1 MTAVRS
7 VPDVLRGPIERG
19 EIGGRT
25 VQLTERGEIECVRY
39 DPAPLV
45 DGSVRIRTARSA
57 ISSGTE
63 MTFVGR
69 GASNV
74 YLHKR
79 WNEEL
84 RLFEPGTA
92 SLEYPLVIG
101 YRAAGQVLESRAA
114 GVPVGAAVYGSWP
127 HTELTTLPGDVAG
140 ARRLPDG
147 LTLDD
152 GVDIAQMG
160 PICVNAVAYGD
171 GRHAGRPAVVFG
183 AGVVGLLT
191 AQIARAT
198 GADPVHVV
206 DRLPSRLEI
215 AASLGLETV
224 DASGEDVA
232 ARLKRRHGAG
242 GIPVAWECTG
252 STRALHEAIRV
263 VRRRGTVVAVG
274 FYQGEASG
282 LVLGEEFHHN
292 GIRIV
297 CGQIGNVHP
306 DHTRDTLRT
315 TTIQMALAGRLVLG
329 TLPRLSLPVEE
340 AARGFAALMDPGKVL
355 QVMLTYDGPVPDRTA
370 RVCAPLP

>member
-1 MTAVRS
+1 MTHVQAA
-7 VPDVLRGPIERG
+7 PEALRGPIDRG

-25 VQLTERGEIECVRY
+25 VQLTETGDVECVMY
-39 DPAPLV
+39 DTAPLA
-45 DGSVRIRTARSA
+45 DGHVRIRTARSA

-63 MTFVGR
+63 MTFYGR
-69 GASNV
+69 SATNV

-84 RLFEPGTA
+84 RLFEAGTA
-92 SLEYPLVIG
+92 SMAYPLVIG
-101 YRAAGQVLESRAA
+101 YRAAGEVIESREP
-114 GVPVGAAVYGSWP
+114 GVGVGTRVYGNWR
-127 HTELTTLPGDVAG
+127 HTELTSLPGDVAL
-140 ARRLPDG
+140 AQRLPEG
-147 LTLDD
+147 LSWDD

-160 PICVNAVAYGD
+160 PICANAAAHGEGD
-171 GRHAGRPAVVFG
+171 HAGRPAVVFG

-191 AQIARAT
+191 AQIVRAT

-206 DRLPSRLEI
+206 DRLAARLEI

-224 DASGEDVA
+224 DATNTDDVA
-232 ARLKRRHGAG
+232 ASLKRRHGAE

-282 LVLGEEFHHN
+282 LVLGDEFHHN
-292 GIRIV
+292 GVRIM

-306 DHTRDTLRT
+306 GQTWGTLRSG
-315 TTIQMALAGRLVLG
+315 IIGMALSGQVVLG
-329 TLPRLSLPVEE
+329 GLPRLSLPVEE
-340 AARGFAALMDPGKVL
+340 AARGFASLQQPGEVL
-355 QVMLTYDGPVPDRTA
+355 QVALTYGRTA
-370 RVCAPLP
+370 